1 MNESPAER
9 KAILRREICDA
20 LKRLSP
26 AQHAAD
32 SVCLVE
38 RLREQSIWREA
49 RSVLLFLP
57 IGLEPAI
64 GVLLDDALAAGK
76 IVALPRFVAA
86 TDSYEPARI
95 ESPSTELA
103 SGPSHIQEPASR
115 CPNFP
120 ANRLDFVLVPGI
132 GFSLAG
138 GRLGRGKGHYD
149 RLLAKVP
156 GWKCGVAFD
165 CQLIAE
171 PPMEPHD
178 VRLNCILT
186 PTRWQV
192 VSPAPVLR

>member
-1 MNESPAER
+1 MSDSAEER
-9 KAILRREICDA
+9 KAILRRELRDA
-20 LKRLSP
+20 LKQLTPVQRT
-26 AQHAAD
+26 AD
-32 SVCLVE
+32 SARLVE
-38 RLREQSIWREA
+38 RVREQSVWREA

-57 IGLEPAI
+57 IGLEPSIEA
-64 GVLLDDALAAGK
+64 LLGDALTAGK
-76 IVALPRFVAA
+76 IVTLPRYVAA
-86 TDSYEPARI
+86 ADTYEPARI
-95 ESPSTELA
+95 DDPSTELVP
-103 SGPSHIQEPASR
+103 GPSRIPEPAPG

-149 RLLAKVP
+149 RLLAMVP

-165 CQLIAE
+165 CQLMGE
-171 PPMEPHD
+171 LPMEPHD